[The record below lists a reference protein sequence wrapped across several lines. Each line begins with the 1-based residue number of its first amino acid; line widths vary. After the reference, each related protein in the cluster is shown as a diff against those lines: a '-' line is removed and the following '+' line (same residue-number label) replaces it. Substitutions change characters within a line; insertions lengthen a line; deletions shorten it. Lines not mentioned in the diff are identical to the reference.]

1 MTAILRSR
9 IRTIFS
15 LILIF
20 TIFTPLL
27 SACDKSISGSE
38 VVYGYFGLLFT
49 SIFQGEPGGLLYA
62 LIFTPFVVGVFA
74 IVVHVIVHLIAYV
87 DKPKPYTIK
96 YLIIALVSYSLFLVI
111 SLVFG
116 IHLLWGYWATL
127 ISLVGSIMFEQS
139 SVQAPEMTD
148 TS

>member
-96 YLIIALVSYSLFLVI
+96 YLIIALVSYSLFLLSHWCLEYI
-111 SLVFG
+111 YYGGKAIYDLSNMDRIKQKEL
-116 IHLLWGYWATL
+116 
-127 ISLVGSIMFEQS
+127 
-139 SVQAPEMTD
+139 
-148 TS
+148 